1 MTIAELSVRRPV
13 TVTMVYILICV
24 VACVFIPRL
33 GIALYP
39 TTELPVLSVM
49 TTYSG
54 VGPEE
59 IDENVTQVIE
69 NAIKGVS
76 GIKQIRSNSTEGRSN
91 IMLEFG
97 YDQDLDEAQDD
108 IEQALNSVIN
118 RLPDG
123 CGTPTVRQFDMSSM
137 PIMRLAVQGELPRD
151 ELNNLA
157 EDTITPML
165 EGKG

>member
-69 NAIKGVS
+69 NAIKGVLSTIKSEPHMRFHIASAFYEIELLS
-76 GIKQIRSNSTEGRSN
+76 GVRVNEI
-91 IMLEFG
+91 
-97 YDQDLDEAQDD
+97 YDR
-108 IEQALNSVIN
+108 LNNMEVIN
-118 RLPDG
+118 EH
-123 CGTPTVRQFDMSSM
+123 Q
-137 PIMRLAVQGELPRD
+137 MRKVEREKDALINAY
-151 ELNNLA
+151 NNL
-157 EDTITPML
+157 T
-165 EGKG
+165 K